1 MQTQVSQLWCSGC
14 SSAVHTATDSPCA
27 EVTAAPAVWCCWIS
41 AACSCSEPSA
51 ASRPLGATGQ
61 CTEERRITHTKP
73 SEEKFFFTAWHMVS
87 PIPTS
92 STVTQRSSCSV
103 WVHMHSHPALSPPL
117 LFCPSP
123 STQLLP
129 ALQPFL
135 PLQVPSGAS
144 SEHLLLHVLLP
155 VPPLSLFSVLAF
167 DRQRD
172 ELCCLKSVSVAAP
185 LQRREPQ

>member
-27 EVTAAPAVWCCWIS
+27 EVTAALAVWCCWIS

-51 ASRPLGATGQ
+51 ASRPLGR
-61 CTEERRITHTKP
+61 EV
-73 SEEKFFFTAWHMVS
+73 FFTAWRMGS

-135 PLQVPSGAS
+135 PLQVPSGAFQSTS
-144 SEHLLLHVLLP
+144 SCMCFSPCCPSPFSLSFWHLISNEMSFAV
-155 VPPLSLFSVLAF
+155 
-167 DRQRD
+167 
-172 ELCCLKSVSVAAP
+172 
-185 LQRREPQ
+185 

>member
-27 EVTAAPAVWCCWIS
+27 EVTAALAVWCCWIS

-51 ASRPLGATGQ
+51 ASRPLGR
-61 CTEERRITHTKP
+61 EV
-73 SEEKFFFTAWHMVS
+73 FFTAWRMGS

-92 STVTQRSSCSV
+92 STVTQHSSCSV

-135 PLQVPSGAS
+135 PLQVPSGAF

-155 VPPLSLFSVLAF
+155 VPPLSLFSVLLAF

-172 ELCCLKSVSVAAP
+172 ELCCLKSVSAAAP
-185 LQRREPQ
+185 LQRREPR